1 MRRVHEEAW
10 YRMASVRTN
19 KETGSKTVLAYA
31 GINPR
36 TRKPKYVSTTLPAT
50 ATDAEIEEAK
60 ERMDAKAAVSKG
72 DVNLMTIQTVVEYY
86 LDISA
91 LGDMAKSSLSSYWSY
106 TRCHINTRIGNIPF
120 DSADAKLFSGFFY
133 DLRRPKEDGGAGLAQ
148 STVKKIHA
156 FLSGCF
162 NTLKGEGVIP
172 ANPMADVKVKPGD
185 YPEAKPLTP
194 SDFVKLRQYLLDVL
208 SRPVSNEDEYEE
220 HTFATIL
227 WADLHTG
234 IRRGEISGLQL
245 RHEVEGFEI
254 EPATG
259 DYIPI
264 PALRIAR
271 VIVQIKDKEKDRLIV
286 KDKTKG
292 GRARTVTID
301 ELTDEYLTAHD
312 AIQAAVLAEHG
323 VRTTDTTP
331 LFAHADGSI
340 FTPAQLTDA
349 MKAIVSRLG
358 LESYVHLHT
367 LRHTHA
373 TYLLEEGEPIRRVQ
387 ERLGHKDVQTTLRL
401 YGHVLPGSDAAT
413 AKRFAATG
421 ERMMKR
427 QCNAVSS
434 QYVPTCPRTGETCCR
449 FDDSFLEN

>member
-1 MRRVHEEAW
+1 
-10 YRMASVRTN
+10 MASVRTN

-36 TRKPKYVSTTLPAT
+36 TGKPKYVSETLPAT
-50 ATDAEIEEAK
+50 ATKAEIEEAK

-86 LDISA
+86 LEISE
-91 LGDMAKSSLSSYWSY
+91 LGEMAKSSLSSYHSY
-106 TRCHINTRIGNIPF
+106 TRCHINPRIGSVPF
-120 DSADAKLFSGFFY
+120 EKADAKLFSGFFY
-133 DLRRPKEDGGAGLAQ
+133 DLRRDKEEGGAGLAQ

-162 NTLKGEGVIP
+162 NTLKGEGVIK
-172 ANPMADVKVKPGD
+172 ANPMADVKVRPGD
-185 YPEAKPLTP
+185 YPEAKPLSAT
-194 SDFVKLRQYLLDVL
+194 DFVKLRQYLLDVL
-208 SRPVSNEDEYEE
+208 ARPVTNEEEYEE

-227 WADLHTG
+227 WVDLHTG

-245 RHEVEGFEI
+245 RHEVEGFEF
-254 EPATG
+254 EPVTG
-259 DYIPI
+259 EAIAI

-271 VIVQIKDKEKDRLIV
+271 VIVQIKNKKTDKLIV

-301 ELTDEYLTAHD
+301 ELTDAYLTAHD
-312 AIQAAVLAEHG
+312 AIQTAILAEHG
-323 VRTTDTTP
+323 IRTTDATP

-340 FTPAQLTDA
+340 FTPAQLTEL
-349 MKAIVSRLG
+349 MGEIVEKLG
-358 LESYVHLHT
+358 LESFVHLHT

-434 QYVPTCPRTGETCCR
+434 QYVPICPRTGETCVR